1 MKLHPRPL
9 ARCCFA
15 AIFVACAARL
25 TVGCGS
31 DAASNGPSDDAD
43 GATPPDES
51 GEADAGHVTPT
62 PHGFCLAPGNGD
74 YTQPGPYAVATKS
87 VDLASTGALPADGGA
102 TTYELF
108 YPENMDDGCPHPFI
122 AWGNGLGIP
131 GSYAHA
137 FMNRNLASWGLV
149 VIASDNPVVVHGV
162 SAPYHTAAIDY
173 MLAQN
178 QDPSSLFYGKLSTRV
193 GTAGCSLG
201 GAAAT
206 LASAHPNVEAT
217 MLLESAGFPKAG
229 IAFLVLCGTNDTVVG
244 TGPRTRGRSSTSAS
258 TPRGSAASWATTR
271 PRARCSRAEK
281 TAASAAIRTGRSSR
295 RRTCEGPSGLRKP
308 QRIPYRLRVRAIFQF
323 DALRLEQLGYS
334 ADVLIRR
341 CTRSLIHLSQSRLAS
356 SCVR

>member
-31 DAASNGPSDDAD
+31 DAASDEPSDEAD

-244 TGPRTRGRSSTSAS
+244 TGPPTDAYDR
-258 TPRGSAASWATTR
+258 AT
-271 PRARCSRAEK
+271 
-281 TAASAAIRTGRSSR
+281 
-295 RRTCEGPSGLRKP
+295 GPSLLGIYEGADHTETPSVLGWEKKNPGTIQYLRFYTAWFRCFLGDDPTACAMFKGGKDCGVCGDP
-308 QRIPYRLRVRAIFQF
+308 NWAK
-323 DALRLEQLGYS
+323 LETKNL
-334 ADVLIRR
+334 
-341 CTRSLIHLSQSRLAS
+341 
-356 SCVR
+356 